1 VPVVMPMVAMTVVV
15 MAVVMVTKTTES
27 AGENVAD

>member
-15 MAVVMVTKTTES
+15 VVMVTKTTES